1 MSVPVIEINQM
12 LGLFPAF
19 VVVSCFRF
27 FSEANIF
34 VPQVFPLYI
43 PLCPFQKFQQSPS
56 RNLLIFMSLY
66 VKAIIIILYAGV
78 MINIILLLNFK
89 NSNKKK

>member
-19 VVVSCFRF
+19 AVVSCFRF

-34 VPQVFPLYI
+34 VPQVFPL
-43 PLCPFQKFQQSPS
+43 LCPFQKCQQSPS
-56 RNLLIFMSLY
+56 RNLLIFMSRY

-89 NSNKKK
+89 NSNKTK